1 MLSDINESQKD
12 KGCVSLRMWSTDSSQ
27 THRDGG
33 WNVVAGGGEQEG
45 CLLDVDLQFRKVK
58 RAPERDCITL
68 GMYLTLS
75 NCTLKQS
82 GRQILYFMYFTA
94 IF

>member
-1 MLSDINESQKD
+1 MVVRPIE
-12 KGCVSLRMWSTDSSQ
+12 ME
-27 THRDGG
+27 GG
-33 WNVVAGGGEQEG
+33 MVVAGGGEQES
-45 CLLDVDLQFRKVK
+45 LLGIDFQFCKVK
-58 RAPERDCITL
+58 RAPERDCTTL

-82 GRQILYFMYFTA
+82 GWQSLYFMYFTA